1 MRTFLVLLAMLL
13 SACGATAAAPTM
25 TTSSFAPAPVT
36 CAEAMCPP
44 TDPPGTPGDSD

>member
-1 MRTFLVLLAMLL
+1 MKTAVILLAMLV
-13 SACGATAAAPTM
+13 SSCGAGVAAPLM

-36 CAEAMCPP
+36 CDEAMCPP